1 MKLFRKSTPEKTAQ
15 PSGTETPPPAAPTA
29 QPARPLTAEEAAR
42 QWFSEHFGTDMPD
55 EVARM
60 FRQFAQAEAKRQKA
74 GEHLLDDNEL
84 KRIQDSIRLYRTK
97 LANIT
102 QTLEGLQSQKN
113 WLHKFKELNG
123 TLEKYRQAFFASNKN
138 YSAHLKEI
146 KELERFEAFE
156 EVQGDYQRIK
166 VKEAVVRALH
176 DGRSQHVEQL
186 AAAQDKDKEKRK
198 LAEAANK
205 RYKETLQQ
213 AKQARKALAEA
224 YRAQAT
230 LAFYESYVEELSRYK
245 ARVEK
250 SLEAA
255 RKSGEEAREELKK
268 SEDAAAQQQQTR
280 QNMESQQRMLE
291 KGDVIQ
297 VRLGFLQMLKKHRE
311 QLQADLERMQRKQ
324 HEQDEKLNKL
334 FLTSQEADAQIN
346 TLQGEL
352 HVHQKSILG
361 QNSYNLQQRAM
372 DLKSKKE
379 MLANAIALWKQI
391 SEGYARV
398 DEKGQEIM
406 RMKLHNDALKEQ
418 IAQLEPEVAGLQT
431 QCEELK
437 YAYTLSKSQ
446 DVMQL
451 RKDLQEGVSCSVCG
465 ATHHPFHSDT
475 LLEQSKIIGEI
486 KIDFEQTATE
496 LKHKQAALDD
506 LKREQAVEEGH
517 IEVGHKVLETY
528 KQILQDHVEHWENFV
543 ELDRSFKDCSGST
556 NFEGRRIMLQQLLE
570 KTGQDAEGARQEL
583 DVFNQHQASINA
595 LNEKIA
601 LKEQERDEIAVRL
614 NEVNTGCQVVAYR
627 VEELQ
632 QNLSR
637 TNGQYGELFEEID
650 KMMTLSNWHK
660 VWNDNPETLRI
671 YIQQQMERWFKLMR
685 EMADTKNNII
695 RLRTQWEMTQQHA
708 KSLAKQRDFVN
719 EKIEQLAELRDMTR
733 GQLLKAFP
741 DGDVDAAHKKLLA
754 ALCAQEEEMEDAFR
768 QAGEAHA
775 LAAHAQGYGQHAA
788 DTIQD
793 IDAQIAEE
801 RSKLDVWIRKYNAH
815 HSPVQFPELE
825 QTFSSAMDWNALRR
839 EARDLTLQNM
849 LAEARVEEA
858 RVALAAHQVNALSQ
872 GQDKEDRTT
881 ALNTEI
887 ARLESERER
896 IQVQIAGCQARLDAH
911 ELGLQKLAAGENQ
924 HHNP

>member
-1 MKLFRKSTPEKTAQ
+1 
-15 PSGTETPPPAAPTA
+15 
-29 QPARPLTAEEAAR
+29 
-42 QWFSEHFGTDMPD
+42 
-55 EVARM
+55 M

-176 DGRSQHVEQL
+176 DGRSQHAEQL

-268 SEDAAAQQQQTR
+268 NEDAAAQQQQTR

-352 HVHQKSILG
+352 QVHQKSHG
-361 QNSYNLQQRAM
+361 PEKQ
-372 DLKSKKE
+372 KG
-379 MLANAIALWKQI
+379 NA
-391 SEGYARV
+391 
-398 DEKGQEIM
+398 
-406 RMKLHNDALKEQ
+406 
-418 IAQLEPEVAGLQT
+418 
-431 QCEELK
+431 
-437 YAYTLSKSQ
+437 
-446 DVMQL
+446 
-451 RKDLQEGVSCSVCG
+451 
-465 ATHHPFHSDT
+465 
-475 LLEQSKIIGEI
+475 GER
-486 KIDFEQTATE
+486 
-496 LKHKQAALDD
+496 H
-506 LKREQAVEEGH
+506 RAVE
-517 IEVGHKVLETY
+517 T
-528 KQILQDHVEHWENFV
+528 DF
-543 ELDRSFKDCSGST
+543 
-556 NFEGRRIMLQQLLE
+556 GRIC
-570 KTGQDAEGARQEL
+570 AR
-583 DVFNQHQASINA
+583 
-595 LNEKIA
+595 
-601 LKEQERDEIAVRL
+601 
-614 NEVNTGCQVVAYR
+614 
-627 VEELQ
+627 
-632 QNLSR
+632 
-637 TNGQYGELFEEID
+637 
-650 KMMTLSNWHK
+650 
-660 VWNDNPETLRI
+660 
-671 YIQQQMERWFKLMR
+671 
-685 EMADTKNNII
+685 
-695 RLRTQWEMTQQHA
+695 
-708 KSLAKQRDFVN
+708 
-719 EKIEQLAELRDMTR
+719 
-733 GQLLKAFP
+733 
-741 DGDVDAAHKKLLA
+741 
-754 ALCAQEEEMEDAFR
+754 
-768 QAGEAHA
+768 
-775 LAAHAQGYGQHAA
+775 
-788 DTIQD
+788 
-793 IDAQIAEE
+793 
-801 RSKLDVWIRKYNAH
+801 
-815 HSPVQFPELE
+815 
-825 QTFSSAMDWNALRR
+825 
-839 EARDLTLQNM
+839 
-849 LAEARVEEA
+849 
-858 RVALAAHQVNALSQ
+858 
-872 GQDKEDRTT
+872 
-881 ALNTEI
+881 
-887 ARLESERER
+887 
-896 IQVQIAGCQARLDAH
+896 
-911 ELGLQKLAAGENQ
+911 
-924 HHNP
+924 

>member
-1 MKLFRKSTPEKTAQ
+1 MKFFRKSTPGSTIQ
-15 PSGTETPPPAAPTA
+15 SPHTESRPDTEPTPP
-29 QPARPLTAEEAAR
+29 QGRQLTAEEAAR
-42 QWFSEHFGTDMPD
+42 QWFSSQFGTDMPD
-55 EVARM
+55 EVTRM
-60 FRQFAQAEAKRQKA
+60 FRQMAQAEAKRQKV
-74 GEHLLDDNEL
+74 GEHVLDENEQ
-84 KRIQDSIRLYRTK
+84 KRIQDSIRLYKTK

-102 QTLEGLQSQKN
+102 QTLEGLQSQKD

-123 TLEKYRQAFFASNKN
+123 TLEKFRQAFFASNKN
-138 YSAHLKEI
+138 YSAHLKDI

-166 VKEAVVRALH
+166 AKEGIVRALH
-176 DGRSQHVEQL
+176 EGSSQHAEQFTRD
-186 AAAQDKDKEKRK
+186 QSTDKEARK
-198 LAEAANK
+198 QAENAIK
-205 RYKETLQQ
+205 RYKEILQQ
-213 AKQARKALAEA
+213 MQQTRKTLAEG
-224 YRAQAT
+224 YRTQAT
-230 LAFYESYVEELSRYK
+230 LAIYETHLEELTHYK
-245 ARVEK
+245 ARQERA
-250 SLEAA
+250 LESV
-255 RKSGEEAREELKK
+255 RKSKEEIGEELKK
-268 SEDAAAQQQQTR
+268 NEDDAARQQQTR
-280 QNMESQQRMLE
+280 QNLEPQQRMLE

-297 VRLGFLQMLKKHRE
+297 VRLNFLQTLKKRKE
-311 QLQADLERMQRKQ
+311 QLQTELERMQKKQ

-334 FLTSQEADAQIN
+334 FLSSQEIDAQIN

-352 HVHQKSILG
+352 QVHQKSILG
-361 QNSYNLQQRAM
+361 QSSYNLQQRAM

-398 DEKGQEIM
+398 DEKAQEIM

-418 IAQLEPEVAGLQT
+418 ITQLEPEVAGLQT

-465 ATHHPFHSDT
+465 ATHHPYHSDT
-475 LLEQSKIIGEI
+475 LLEQSKLIGEI
-486 KIDFEQTATE
+486 KTDFEQTANE
-496 LKHKQAALDD
+496 LKHKQATLED
-506 LKREQAVEEGH
+506 LKREQAMEEGH

-528 KQILQDHVEHWENFV
+528 KHILQDHVEHWENFI

-556 NFEGRRIMLQQLLE
+556 NFEGRRIMLQQLAE
-570 KTGQDAEGARQEL
+570 KTEQDAEEAQKEL
-583 DVFNQHQASINA
+583 NTFNQHQADINI

-601 LKEQERDEIAVRL
+601 RKEQMKDEIAVRL

-632 QNLSR
+632 QSLST
-637 TNGQYGELFEEID
+637 TNSQYSELFESID

-660 VWNDNPETLRI
+660 VWNENPETLRI
-671 YIQQQMERWFKLMR
+671 YIQQQMERWHNLHQ
-685 EMADTKNNII
+685 EMAITKNNII
-695 RLRTQWEMTQQHA
+695 RLKTQWEMTCQQE
-708 KSLAKQRDFVN
+708 KSLARQLEFTN
-719 EKIEQLAELRDMTR
+719 EKTEQISELRDMAR
-733 GQLLKAFP
+733 GQLLKMFP
-741 DGDVDAAHKKLLA
+741 DSDVDQFHKKLLA
-754 ALCAQEEEMEDAFR
+754 TLCTQEEDMETALR
-768 QAGEAHA
+768 QADEAHA
-775 LAAHAQGYGQHAA
+775 MAAQAQGYARHTA
-788 DTIQD
+788 DAIQD
-793 IDAQIAEE
+793 IDNQIAEE

-825 QTFSSAMDWNALRR
+825 QTFNSTTDWNALRR

-849 LAEARVEEA
+849 LAEARTEEA
-858 RVALAAHQVNALSQ
+858 RLALAAHQVNALSQ

-896 IQVQIAGCQARLDAH
+896 IMVQIASCQARLEAH
-911 ELGLQKLAAGENQ
+911 ELGLQKLAAGETHSSNL
-924 HHNP
+924 